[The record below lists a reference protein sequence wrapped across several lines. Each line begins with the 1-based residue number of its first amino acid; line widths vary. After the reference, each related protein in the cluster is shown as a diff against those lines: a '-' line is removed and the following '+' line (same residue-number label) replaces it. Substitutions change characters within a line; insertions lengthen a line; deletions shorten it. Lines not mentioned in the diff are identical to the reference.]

1 MLLEQMFF
9 EQKLL
14 QQTVLDDISFE
25 QMLLVKMTLKQTLN
39 KCC

>member
-14 QQTVLDDISFE
+14 QQTTLEEISFE

-39 KCC
+39 KR